1 MFLTPIPKD
10 KRGGLS
16 TISIRA
22 RHVRE
27 AFSHCFCKEKP
38 TGWVISE
45 DDFFHHRFSHSSA
58 VVTKSG
64 PPGSDLPCNYV
75 RPGGLYISLH
85 IQGAYFHHGQDS
97 LERMQDF
104 MDKNGLIP
112 DGDVFLFPII
122 SYWVTNN
129 PEEYINS
136 LSVKVVPAGSK

>member
-38 TGWVISE
+38 TGWVISK

-104 MDKNGLIP
+104 MDKNSLVP

>member
-1 MFLTPIPKD
+1 MTFSTTVSVIPRRWSQNQD
-10 KRGGLS
+10 
-16 TISIRA
+16 
-22 RHVRE
+22 
-27 AFSHCFCKEKP
+27 
-38 TGWVISE
+38 
-45 DDFFHHRFSHSSA
+45 
-58 VVTKSG
+58 

-85 IQGAYFHHGQDS
+85 IKGAYFHHGQDS

-104 MDKNGLIP
+104 MDKNSLVP